1 MKKIK
6 LKDYK
11 GECVCYINNFGD
23 IGIVDTDDID
33 HIKELSSEG
42 KVFYGTTKEKVFE
55 SPYWDI
61 REMIK
66 SIVDDRGYEDMD
78 DRINY
83 HSEEFKSIVSAY
95 EEWIES
101 LGADNNIYY
110 QDENI
115 IIEVE
120 DEKVE

>member
-11 GECVCYINNFGD
+11 GECVCYLNEFED
-23 IGIVDTDDID
+23 IEIVDTDDVD
-33 HIKELSSEG
+33 YIKELSSEG
-42 KVFYGTTKEKVFE
+42 KVFYGTAKGKVFE

-61 REMIK
+61 RHMIEDNI
-66 SIVDDRGYEDMD
+66 SNMGYPDME
-78 DRINY
+78 DRIDF
-83 HSEEFKSIVSAY
+83 HSEEFKAIVSAY
-95 EEWIES
+95 EDWIES
-101 LGADNNIYY
+101 LGANNNIYY

-120 DEKVE
+120 DESME

>member
-1 MKKIK
+1 MKRIK

-11 GECVCYINNFGD
+11 GEYICYITEDGATQSVIAND
-23 IGIVDTDDID
+23 VLY
-33 HIKELSSEG
+33 IKELSAEG
-42 KVFYGTTKEKVFE
+42 IVFYGTTKEKVFE

-78 DRINY
+78 DRIDY

-101 LGADNNIYY
+101 LGTDNDIYY
-110 QDENI
+110 QNENV
-115 IIEVE
+115 IIEV
-120 DEKVE
+120 DE

>member
-11 GECVCYINNFGD
+11 GECVCYLNEFED
-23 IGIVDTDDID
+23 IEIVDADDVD
-33 HIKELSSEG
+33 YIKELSSEG

-61 REMIK
+61 RHMI
-66 SIVDDRGYEDMD
+66 DDNVSNLGYEDME
-78 DRINY
+78 DRISY
-83 HSEEFKSIVSAY
+83 DTEEFKNLVSAY
-95 EEWIES
+95 EKWIES

-110 QDENI
+110 QDEDVI
-115 IIEVE
+115 I
-120 DEKVE
+120 KVE

>member
-11 GECVCYINNFGD
+11 GEYICYFNNFRE
-23 IGIVDTDDID
+23 IEIVDADDVD
-33 HIKELSSEG
+33 YIKELSSEG
-42 KVFYGTTKEKVFE
+42 KIFYGTTKRKVFE
-55 SPYWDI
+55 NPYWDI
-61 REMIK
+61 RHMI
-66 SIVDDRGYEDMD
+66 DDNVSNLGYEDME
-78 DRINY
+78 DRISY
-83 HSEEFKSIVSAY
+83 DTEEFKNLVSAY
-95 EEWIES
+95 EKWIES

-120 DEKVE
+120 DESME

>member
-11 GECVCYINNFGD
+11 GEYVCFLNKFED
-23 IGIVDTDDID
+23 IEIVDTDDID
-33 HIKELSSEG
+33 YIKELSSEG
-42 KVFYGTTKEKVFE
+42 KVFYGTTKEKVFD

-61 REMIK
+61 RDMIK
-66 SIVDDRGYEDMD
+66 SNIDDKGYEDME
-78 DRINY
+78 DRIDF
-83 HSEEFKSIVSAY
+83 HSKEFKAIVSAY

-110 QDENI
+110 QDEDV

-120 DEKVE
+120 DESME

>member
-11 GECVCYINNFGD
+11 GECVCYLNESED
-23 IGIVDTDDID
+23 IEIVDADDVD
-33 HIKELSSEG
+33 YIKELSSEG

-61 REMIK
+61 RHMI
-66 SIVDDRGYEDMD
+66 DDNVSNLGYEGME
-78 DRINY
+78 DRISY
-83 HSEEFKSIVSAY
+83 DTEEFKNLVSAY
-95 EEWIES
+95 EKWIES

-120 DEKVE
+120 DESME

>member
-23 IGIVDTDDID
+23 IEIVDTDDID

-55 SPYWDI
+55 NPYWDI
-61 REMIK
+61 RHMI
-66 SIVDDRGYEDMD
+66 DDNVSNLGYEDME
-78 DRINY
+78 DRISY
-83 HSEEFKSIVSAY
+83 DTEEFKNLVSAY
-95 EEWIES
+95 EKWIES

-110 QDENI
+110 QDEDVI
-115 IIEVE
+115 I
-120 DEKVE
+120 KVE

>member
-11 GECVCYINNFGD
+11 GECVCYLNESED
-23 IGIVDTDDID
+23 IEIVDADDVD
-33 HIKELSSEG
+33 YIKELSSEG
-42 KVFYGTTKEKVFE
+42 KVFYGTTKGKVFE

-61 REMIK
+61 RHMIEDNI
-66 SIVDDRGYEDMD
+66 SNMGYPDME
-78 DRINY
+78 DRIDY
-83 HSEEFKSIVSAY
+83 HSEEFKAIVSAY

-110 QDENI
+110 QDEDVI
-115 IIEVE
+115 I
-120 DEKVE
+120 KVE

>member
-11 GECVCYINNFGD
+11 GECICYINNFED
-23 IGIVDTDDID
+23 IEIVYTDDVD
-33 HIKELSSEG
+33 YIKELSSEG
-42 KVFYGTTKEKVFE
+42 KVFYGTAKGKVFE

-66 SIVDDRGYEDMD
+66 SIVDDRGHEDMY
-78 DRINY
+78 DRIDY

-95 EEWIES
+95 EKWIES

-110 QDENI
+110 QDENV
-115 IIEVE
+115 IIEV
-120 DEKVE
+120 